1 VTTAA
6 TADELLPLTARV
18 HRAGRALEEAP
29 ASPRVTTLRRL
40 SRHATERMTEA
51 ALGYERQALTEE
63 LIAGVGDAAEALVF
77 ADRLRE
83 IGIDAEGY
91 RGAPGP
97 RAPLLAPAGDE
108 RREGDVFSEATLEV
122 AARLRTVA
130 EDLEQ
135 AWLEQEPARPAGERP
150 EPVDQDAL
158 RGAVAEALRTLQE
171 LGGEQPPAEE
181 AGERER
187 AMVLLTLARVCLEH
201 GVAALELIEAD
212 EPEQAVIRRLQP
224 LARMPALQHAVAPE
238 AEPMLLVELA
248 GDVLA
253 ASPR

>member
-1 VTTAA
+1 MTTAA

-18 HRAGRALEEAP
+18 HRAGRALEDAP
-29 ASPRVTTLRRL
+29 SSPRVTTLRRL
-40 SRHATERMTEA
+40 SQHATERMTEA
-51 ALGYERQALTEE
+51 ALAYERQAITEE

-83 IGIDAEGY
+83 IGIDTEGY

-97 RAPLLAPAGDE
+97 QARLLAPAADE
-108 RREGDVFSEATLEV
+108 RRSSDAFSEATLEV

-130 EDLEQ
+130 EDLEE
-135 AWLEQEPARPAGERP
+135 AWLEQEPAEPTGEQL

-171 LGGEQPPAEE
+171 MGVETPPSE
-181 AGERER
+181 AAERER

-212 EPEQAVIRRLQP
+212 EPEEAVIRRLRP
-224 LARMPALQHAVAPE
+224 LARVPALQRAVAPG
-238 AEPMLLVELA
+238 AEPLLLVELA
-248 GDVLA
+248 AEVLA